1 MAAVAYELPN
11 APEDVKVF
19 YQLKPAPSV
28 QQRKI
33 LLHQQSNDPSY
44 LGVKKRFEKDPIT
57 QKYVGTPLVIVF
69 RNSKSSKDF
78 NFTIAKDISTEVT
91 ISLNDFTTNHD
102 INNALNKSINRLVR
116 TNKVIGWRFLPKIF
130 QSESPK
136 TTKQISID
144 TFTSSRFESDSESF
158 ISRGD
163 ESETEIEHDE
173 KSFNELPQNRP
184 NGLCSNLDSGRCS
197 TPNKVSPVIKIPLV
211 TEDEA
216 GFLKIRKPIG
226 SITIDYSYLTLN
238 YRL

>member
-1 MAAVAYELPN
+1 M
-11 APEDVKVF
+11 
-19 YQLKPAPSV
+19 
-28 QQRKI
+28 
-33 LLHQQSNDPSY
+33 
-44 LGVKKRFEKDPIT
+44 KKRFEKDPIT

-78 NFTIAKDISTEVT
+78 NFTIAKDISTEDT
-91 ISLNDFTTNHD
+91 ISLNAFTTNHD

-116 TNKVIGWRFLPKIF
+116 TNKVIGWRFLPKTV

-136 TTKQISID
+136 TTKRISID

-184 NGLCSNLDSGRCS
+184 NRLCSNLDSGRCS
-197 TPNKVSPVIKIPLV
+197 TPKKVSPAIKIPLV

-216 GFLKIRKPIG
+216 GFLKIPKPIG
-226 SITIDYSYLTLN
+226 STTIDYSSLTLVYSYVKPYYMDLLDSN
-238 YRL
+238 PFSEDDCKYT

>member
-1 MAAVAYELPN
+1 M
-11 APEDVKVF
+11 
-19 YQLKPAPSV
+19 
-28 QQRKI
+28 
-33 LLHQQSNDPSY
+33 
-44 LGVKKRFEKDPIT
+44 KKRFEKDPIT

-78 NFTIAKDISTEVT
+78 NFTIAKDISTEDT
-91 ISLNDFTTNHD
+91 ISLNAFTTNHD

-116 TNKVIGWRFLPKIF
+116 TNKVIGWRFLPKIV

-136 TTKQISID
+136 TTKSISID

-184 NGLCSNLDSGRCS
+184 NRLCSNLDSGRCS
-197 TPNKVSPVIKIPLV
+197 TPKKVSPAIKIPLV

-216 GFLKIRKPIG
+216 GFLK
-226 SITIDYSYLTLN
+226 
-238 YRL
+238 